1 MENNTLVDFILL
13 LLGSSTI
20 TTLITWLIQ
29 RRKNAAETDN
39 TTVKTALELVETLRG
54 RVKELEEDSVCD
66 RREKEEIKA
75 QLLKLSDTYAMR
87 ISELERSSREKD
99 NTIDGL
105 TERVR
110 RLEGQIISLNQTPVK

>member
-1 MENNTLVDFILL
+1 MENNTLLDFALL

-20 TTLITWLIQ
+20 TTLITWIIQ
-29 RRKNAAETDN
+29 RRQKSAETDN
-39 TTVKTALELVETLRG
+39 TTVKTALELVETLRV
-54 RVKELEEDSVCD
+54 RVKELEDDSTRD

-87 ISELERSSREKD
+87 ITELERSSREKD